1 MPGRAST
8 PDAPRAAASWLP
20 MAAIALG
27 QAQMSWN
34 VNALPVSIGGIGAE
48 FGTSSAAV
56 VAAIVAFSVGAAAF
70 TMLGARLGQR
80 IGPRRMFRSA
90 TALFLVA
97 TVAMTLSPNPATMIA
112 AQAIAGLASAG
123 IIPSLVVLT
132 AHHYKGQQQ
141 VTALGL
147 LGAVQAIATV
157 VAFLVAGVVGTYL
170 GWRYSFGLL
179 VPLSAAVLL
188 LSRHLDAVEPA
199 PDVGI
204 DALGAILAAAAIGLI
219 SLGFGLLDDWGVLLA
234 GSRTPVDVL
243 GLSPAP
249 VMILC
254 GVVGVQLFIAWMQRR
269 RGLGRTPLLD
279 PVVMQA
285 TQDRAAVVS
294 MMASTMLGRS
304 VIFLIPLYIQ
314 LVQGRTSLYTTV
326 AMIPYQLAVLAGALA
341 VVKLY
346 ARLAPRLIARVSI
359 VLVTVGTLLLALTV
373 RNDWSNGAVVLGM
386 TLVGLGTGT
395 LSTLLFNVLV
405 SSSPTELAGDV
416 GALRGTVSQLAAG
429 VGTAVAGALIAF
441 VLATNVERALVD
453 HPTISPALISQV
465 NLEDVR
471 FVSNDRLRETMART
485 TATPD
490 EVAAALRINDGA
502 RLNALKVTF
511 LLLTALGLLALVPAG
526 RLPDFRPRE
535 VPG

>member
-1 MPGRAST
+1 MTGSAST
-8 PDAPRAAASWLP
+8 LDAPRSTASWLP

-34 VNALPVSIGGIGAE
+34 INALPVSIGGISAE

-56 VAAIVAFSVGAAAF
+56 VAAMVAFSVGAAAF

-80 IGPRRMFRSA
+80 VGPLRMFRTA
-90 TALFLVA
+90 TALFLAA
-97 TVAMTLSPNPATMIA
+97 TVTMALSPGPALMIA
-112 AQAIAGLASAG
+112 AQAVAGLASAG

-132 AHHYKGQQQ
+132 AHHYKGPQQ

-157 VAFLVAGVVGTYL
+157 VAFAVAGVVGTYL
-170 GWRYSFGLL
+170 GWRWSFGLL

-188 LSRHLDAVEPA
+188 LSRHLEPVEPA
-199 PDVGI
+199 PRVAI
-204 DALGAILAAAAIGLI
+204 DGLGALLAAAAIGLI

-234 GSRTPVDVL
+234 GPRAPVDVL

-249 VMILC
+249 VMVVC
-254 GVVGVQLFIAWMQRR
+254 GVLGVQFFIAWNQRR
-269 RGLGRTPLLD
+269 RALGRMPLLD
-279 PVVMQA
+279 PVVIQS

-294 MMASTMLGRS
+294 MMTSTMLGRA
-304 VIFLIPLYIQ
+304 VIFMIPLYIQ
-314 LVQGRTSLYTTV
+314 IVQGRTSLYTTV
-326 AMIPYQLAVLAGALA
+326 AMIPYQLAVLAAALV

-346 ARLAPRLIARVSI
+346 GRLAPRRIARVAI
-359 VLVTVGTLLLALTV
+359 ALVTAGTVLLALTV
-373 RNDWSNGAVVLGM
+373 RNDWSNGAVVLGL

-405 SSSPTELAGDV
+405 SSSPTDLAGDV
-416 GALRGTVSQLAAG
+416 GALRGTVSQLAAAI
-429 VGTAVAGALIAF
+429 GTAVTGALVAF
-441 VLATNVERALVD
+441 ILAANVQRALVD

-471 FVSNDRLRETMART
+471 FVSNDRLRSTMART
-485 TATPD
+485 TATP
-490 EVAAALRINDGA
+490 EQVAAALQVNDEA
-502 RLNALKVTF
+502 RLDALKVTF
-511 LLLTALGLLALVPAG
+511 LLLGALGLLALVPAG